1 MKKKMVPVKLDPHS
15 PVYRHYSDCK
25 TRNMGVELMTINHAG
40 EFACADVSLSDAMV
54 KPDHVM
60 ASLAGKG
67 FGIS

>member
-1 MKKKMVPVKLDPHS
+1 
-15 PVYRHYSDCK
+15 
-25 TRNMGVELMTINHAG
+25 MTINHAG

-67 FGIS
+67 GISGRQHTDGITY